1 MQACASLALALLTFI
16 VKAKSWNETLPA
28 PPPVPYANVPL
39 FVSPQEKLA
48 TSIAPGCLLS
58 LDSPGTPSITRR
70 TSFGMAF
77 LRSPQ
82 PGRTS
87 RAEYL
92 KVPASASSILVRRR
106 DALGAARNRE
116 RLFRRSANDQVQ
128 YAALLRPTPAA
139 AQRPSGIRHQSVN
152 PISRT
157 DPDEDV
163 NRPVLPIRPSFEIPA
178 CNETASNTC
187 KHKGLQDDILLKQ
200 KLL

>member
-1 MQACASLALALLTFI
+1 LMQACASLALALLTFI

-92 KVPASASSILVRRR
+92 KMPASASSILVRRR
-106 DALGAARNRE
+106 DALGAARNSASLVRQPTSQ
-116 RLFRRSANDQVQ
+116 RSAATLPGTGMRRLEVG
-128 YAALLRPTPAA
+128 LLR
-139 AQRPSGIRHQSVN
+139 
-152 PISRT
+152 SRVHA
-157 DPDEDV
+157 E
-163 NRPVLPIRPSFEIPA
+163 RG
-178 CNETASNTC
+178 ASSWN
-187 KHKGLQDDILLKQ
+187 
-200 KLL
+200 